1 MKEILFATG
10 NKSKAKRFTK
20 GLLANDIKVLTLE
33 DVPINIKVE
42 ENGTTAIENALIKAR
57 DYAKETNLPVFA
69 MDDTLY
75 LENVPEDKQP
85 GMYVRRVNGKR
96 LTDEEMIEYYS
107 NLAKEYGTN
116 GLITGR
122 WIYGMALISNGHEYT
137 YTWSK
142 ENFYITSTPS
152 KIINPGYPLN
162 TISINIKLNKY
173 FTDMTEE
180 DKLLVQEDESHVVD
194 FLINSITDSKAKKKN
209 NF

>member
-33 DVPINIKVE
+33 DVNINIEVE
-42 ENGTTAIENALIKAR
+42 ENGSTAIENALIKAR
-57 DYAKETNLPVFA
+57 AYAKETSLPVFA

-75 LENVPEDKQP
+75 IDNIPDDKQP
-85 GMYVRRVNGKR
+85 GLFVRRVNGKK
-96 LTDEEMIEYYS
+96 LNDEEMIEYYS

-116 GLITGR
+116 GLLTGR
-122 WIYGMALISNGHEYT
+122 WIYGMALINNGHEYT

-142 ENFYITSTPS
+142 QNFYITSTPS
-152 KIINPGYPLN
+152 NIINPGYPLN

-173 FTDMTEE
+173 FTELTEE
-180 DKLLVQEDESHVVD
+180 DKLLIQEDESHVVN
-194 FLINSITDSKAKKKN
+194 FLVDSLDKSN
-209 NF
+209 NL

>member
-33 DVPINIKVE
+33 DVNINIEVE

-173 FTDMTEE
+173 FTEITEE
-180 DKLLVQEDESHVVD
+180 DKLLIQEDESHVVD
-194 FLINSITDSKAKKKN
+194 FLVNSITDSKTKKKK
-209 NF
+209 

>member
-33 DVPINIKVE
+33 DVNINIEVE

-142 ENFYITSTPS
+142 ENFYITSIPS
-152 KIINPGYPLN
+152 NIINPGYPLN

-173 FTDMTEE
+173 FTEITEE
-180 DKLLVQEDESHVVD
+180 DKLLIQEDESHVVD
-194 FLINSITDSKAKKKN
+194 FLVNSITDSKAKKKN

>member
-33 DVPINIKVE
+33 DVNINIEVE

-194 FLINSITDSKAKKKN
+194 FLINSITDSEAKKKK
-209 NF
+209 

>member
-1 MKEILFATG
+1 MKVLFATTNPAKV
-10 NKSKAKRFTK
+10 NKYKQALENK
-20 GLLANDIKVLTLE
+20 GIELITIKDLE
-33 DVPINIKVE
+33 VNLPIN
-42 ENGTTAIENALIKAR
+42 ENGKNAIENALIKANA
-57 DYAKETNLPVFA
+57 YAKTQELPVFA
-69 MDDTLY
+69 MDDNLY
-75 LENVPEDKQP
+75 IEDIPEDKQP

-194 FLINSITDSKAKKKN
+194 FLVNSITDSEAKKKK
-209 NF
+209 

>member
-1 MKEILFATG
+1 MKELLFATG

-33 DVPINIKVE
+33 DVNINIEVE

-57 DYAKETNLPVFA
+57 AYAKETNLPVFA

-107 NLAKEYGTN
+107 NLAKEYCTN

-194 FLINSITDSKAKKKN
+194 FLVNSITDSKAKKKK
-209 NF
+209 

>member
-33 DVPINIKVE
+33 DVNINIEVE

-173 FTDMTEE
+173 FTEITEE
-180 DKLLVQEDESHVVD
+180 DKLLIQEDESHVVD
-194 FLINSITDSKAKKKN
+194 FLVNSMTDSKAKKKK
-209 NF
+209 

>member
-33 DVPINIKVE
+33 DVLINIKVE

-57 DYAKETNLPVFA
+57 AYAKETNLPVFA

-194 FLINSITDSKAKKKN
+194 FLVNSITDSEAKKKK
-209 NF
+209 

>member
-33 DVPINIKVE
+33 DVNINIEVE

-57 DYAKETNLPVFA
+57 AYTKETNLPVFA

-142 ENFYITSTPS
+142 ENFYITSIPS
-152 KIINPGYPLN
+152 NIINPGYPLN

-180 DKLLVQEDESHVVD
+180 DKLLVEEDESHVVD
-194 FLINSITDSKAKKKN
+194 FLVKSLKDSNIK
-209 NF
+209 

>member
-33 DVPINIKVE
+33 DVNINIEVE

-57 DYAKETNLPVFA
+57 AYAKETNLPVFA

-173 FTDMTEE
+173 FTEITEE
-180 DKLLVQEDESHVVD
+180 DKLLIQEDESHVVD
-194 FLINSITDSKAKKKN
+194 FLVNSITDSKAKKKN

>member
-1 MKEILFATG
+1 MKELLFATG

-33 DVPINIKVE
+33 DVNINIEVE

-57 DYAKETNLPVFA
+57 AYAKETNLPVFA

-173 FTDMTEE
+173 FTEITEE
-180 DKLLVQEDESHVVD
+180 DKLLIQEDESHVVD
-194 FLINSITDSKAKKKN
+194 FLVNSITDSEAKKKK
-209 NF
+209 

>member
-1 MKEILFATG
+1 MKELLFATG

-20 GLLANDIKVLTLE
+20 GLLEHDIKVLTLE
-33 DVPINIKVE
+33 DVPINIEVE

-57 DYAKETNLPVFA
+57 AYAKETNLPVFA

-173 FTDMTEE
+173 FTEITEE
-180 DKLLVQEDESHVVD
+180 DKLLIQEDESHVVD
-194 FLINSITDSKAKKKN
+194 FLVNSITDSEAKKKK
-209 NF
+209 

>member
-1 MKEILFATG
+1 
-10 NKSKAKRFTK
+10 
-20 GLLANDIKVLTLE
+20 
-33 DVPINIKVE
+33 
-42 ENGTTAIENALIKAR
+42 
-57 DYAKETNLPVFA
+57 

-142 ENFYITSTPS
+142 EFFYITSTPS
-152 KIINPGYPLN
+152 NIINPGYPLN

-173 FTDMTEE
+173 FTEITEE
-180 DKLLVQEDESHVVD
+180 DKLLIQEDESHVVD
-194 FLINSITDSKAKKKN
+194 FLVNSITNSEAKKKK
-209 NF
+209 